1 MRGSVMELSFRTMMY
16 VGCGCFVGGVLR
28 YITAVVI
35 SSGWGITEV
44 DMPWH
49 TLFINFGGCLFMGI
63 FCAMGVHGLIESPN
77 LRAALMT
84 GLCGGYSTLASFAPK
99 HRAHAAHVSSL
110 LQLQQ
115 HESYPQKI
123 LSACTTSKS
132 CWQSPV
138 STTRW
143 LTGMASPPSTE
154 PHGAAFPGSRTS
166 NIFKL
171 IYATTHESSQ
181 SRNRGQISAPLVS
194 TSQRRIPAGMRCIL
208 LPRYTHA

>member
-1 MRGSVMELSFRTMMY
+1 MGGSNMELSFRTMMY

-84 GLCGGYSTLASFAPK
+84 GLCGGYSTLASFALENTFIF
-99 HRAHAAHVSSL
+99 RAGHH
-110 LQLQQ
+110 
-115 HESYPQKI
+115 
-123 LSACTTSKS
+123 
-132 CWQSPV
+132 
-138 STTRW
+138 
-143 LTGMASPPSTE
+143 LTA
-154 PHGAAFPGSRTS
+154 
-166 NIFKL
+166 L
-171 IYATTHESSQ
+171 IYITATLVGSIVCFILGYLAAGCLT
-181 SRNRGQISAPLVS
+181 RG
-194 TSQRRIPAGMRCIL
+194 
-208 LPRYTHA
+208 